1 MLDKKNVLL
10 DNTLL
15 DKIIFFVRL
24 NKYLYDRK
32 NIFVRL
38 NRILLDYFEICWTI
52 VSQHEKKIFFQ
63 FFYCF
68 LTKF

>member
-24 NKYLYDRK
+24 KKYLYDRK
-32 NIFVRL
+32 NIFVRI

-52 VSQHEKKIFFQ
+52 VPKHFQ

-68 LTKF
+68 LQNFDLL